1 MTPDVID
8 YLKEIAESAIAR
20 CHERVADRKFF
31 VSVKRRLEL
40 GEDLSAELPQ
50 LKHMSAKKAVLIVDK
65 LIQRCDSDL
74 TGYWAMPDAS
84 GIQSKVS
91 MEMQEHELI
100 PRFTAKYSTKTEV
113 GAVAFTVTSKGNHAD
128 FDIDT
133 SRVKTM
139 DKDAAINEL
148 AKQLLFA
155 KLQQPS

>member
-8 YLKEIAESAIAR
+8 YLKEIADSAIAR

-50 LKHMSAKKAVLIVDK
+50 LKHVSAKKAVLIVDK
-65 LIQRCDSDL
+65 LIQRCDSDM
-74 TGYWAMPDAS
+74 TGYWTMPNAS

-91 MEMQEHELI
+91 MEMQEQELI

-113 GAVAFTVTSKGNHAD
+113 GAVAFTVTSRGNHAD

-139 DKDAAINEL
+139 DKDAAVKEL
-148 AKQLLFA
+148 ANQLLA
-155 KLQQPS
+155 AQIAAN

>member
-8 YLKEIAESAIAR
+8 YLNEIAESAIAR

-50 LKHMSAKKAVLIVDK
+50 LKQVSPEKAVLIVDK
-65 LIQRCDSDL
+65 LIQRCDSDM
-74 TGYWAMPDAS
+74 TGYWAMSSAS
-84 GIQSKVS
+84 GIQSKVG

-113 GAVAFTVTSKGNHAD
+113 GAVAITVTSKGNYAD

-133 SRVKTM
+133 SRVRTM
-139 DKDAAINEL
+139 DKDAAVKEL
-148 AKQLLFA
+148 ANQLLA
-155 KLQQPS
+155 ARLAAN